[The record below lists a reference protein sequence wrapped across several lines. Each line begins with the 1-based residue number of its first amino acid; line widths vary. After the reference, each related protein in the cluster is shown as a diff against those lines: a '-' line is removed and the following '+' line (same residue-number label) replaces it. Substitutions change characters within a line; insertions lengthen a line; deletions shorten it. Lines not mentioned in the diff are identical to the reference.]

1 MKVREVAKIFNVSP
15 RAIYDFI
22 NSREFKPI
30 SPCGDYDIELASE
43 YFRHIQDKMI
53 LDSDDPKIAKIIADT
68 EKAKAETDLKRLDY
82 EIKQKEYIK
91 ASIVENVLSDAYK
104 ALTKKVYEL
113 DKEVH
118 KHSSLQEACEVLL
131 NDLKLE
137 LLEKYKELDSN
148 CELDIV

>member
-1 MKVREVAKIFNVSP
+1 MTTKEIANICSISDDRIYQFAKQNDIKSIAKNNWGN
-15 RAIYDFI
+15 DFLKAYI
-22 NSREFKPI
+22 EF
-30 SPCGDYDIELASE
+30 L
-43 YFRHIQDKMI
+43 RNQI
-53 LDSDDPKIAKIIADT
+53 LENDDPKIAKIIVDT

-113 DKEVH
+113 DKEMH

-131 NDLKLE
+131 SDLKLE

-148 CELDIV
+148 CELDIS

>member
-1 MKVREVAKIFNVSP
+1 MKTKDIASIFDVTQQT
-15 RAIYDFI
+15 IYNFI
-22 NSREFKPI
+22 NENNIKPI
-30 SPCGDYDIELASE
+30 SNGEYDISLAQM
-43 YFRHIQDKMI
+43 YFKHYKNKLI

-91 ASIVENVLSDAYK
+91 ASVVENVLSDAYK
-104 ALTKKVYEL
+104 ALTKKVYDL

-118 KHSSLQEACEVLL
+118 KYSSLQEACEILL

-148 CELDIV
+148 CELDIS